1 LHPDESLQDEAVL
14 RAVAE
19 CTRGITTNPQLV
31 EAHYRGGV
39 AYDRLGE
46 KDKAK
51 QELLLHDQI
60 EKAQADAVERQRR
73 EVKPKGKDCAQ

>member
-1 LHPDESLQDEAVL
+1 
-14 RAVAE
+14 
-19 CTRGITTNPQLV
+19 
-31 EAHYRGGV
+31 V